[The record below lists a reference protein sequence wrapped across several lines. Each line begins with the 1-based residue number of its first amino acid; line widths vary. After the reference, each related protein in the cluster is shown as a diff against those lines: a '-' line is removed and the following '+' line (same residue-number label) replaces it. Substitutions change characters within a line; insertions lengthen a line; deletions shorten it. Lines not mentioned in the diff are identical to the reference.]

1 MMMMLSLHKKIESNW
16 EGYANMKVPVKVLR
30 LLPWRK
36 THLHVLLFYKYRASE
51 KKKKKKNNSNI
62 LCLFLKKKKKKEVG
76 LIIKYYK
83 SLSQ

>member
-1 MMMMLSLHKKIESNW
+1 
-16 EGYANMKVPVKVLR
+16 MKVPVKVLR

-51 KKKKKKNNSNI
+51 ASEKKQNKTKKNKKNNSNS
-62 LCLFLKKKKKKEVG
+62 LCLFLKKKKKKRKKEVG
-76 LIIKYYK
+76 LIVKFNK